1 MKKQKEEEKK
11 KTAKVV
17 KAEKEKKIVKK
28 ESKKKPVNKEENKKA
43 LKKMTE
49 ISKNKKEKAPKKPR
63 IYKEPNVSETETT
76 INVLY
81 WKDIVSVY
89 TNNVDLQKKLRKVL
103 GKPTIEDMR
112 GRSIVASRWDIPMKE
127 KTKLSQM
134 ILKANLFEL

>member
-11 KTAKVV
+11 KVV
-17 KAEKEKKIVKK
+17 KT
-28 ESKKKPVNKEENKKA
+28 SKTETKRKSANKEENKKT
-43 LKKMTE
+43 LKKMAE
-49 ISKNKKEKAPKKPR
+49 ISKSKKEKIPKKPR

-81 WKDIVSVY
+81 WKEIISVY
-89 TNNVDLQKKLRKVL
+89 TNNVNLQKKLRKVL